1 MMLEINKLI
10 ESEYELLN
18 KVGWLLHG
26 REDQNGGLN
35 IEEVY
40 ELVKMI
46 NDESATEIYKEGYN
60 SCLSE
65 AGW

>member
-1 MMLEINKLI
+1 MMLEVNKLI

-18 KVGWLLHG
+18 KVGLLLYG

-35 IEEVY
+35 KEEIY
-40 ELVKMI
+40 ELVKVI
-46 NDESATEIYKEGYN
+46 NDESVTEIYKEGYN